1 MKIACYIRNPTVYDQ
16 VKLALVRAGLH
27 PTQFDSETALLRTIK
42 RKPFDFIIIDVPGL
56 PNLDEGI
63 FSWLG
68 IRSGARIPSMILSP
82 VRDGEFV
89 AYALNSGADDFLQR
103 PFEAVELIARINA
116 MMRRYAP
123 QNDRR
128 TIEYAGFSLDR
139 ESAKFR
145 YQGQDI
151 SLTPREFS
159 MAWLFFSSPGVYISR
174 ETLGTVIWSA
184 DSEIAGRTIEQH
196 VYKLRKK
203 LMIEDRQVVIIRTAY
218 SQGYRLDPVD
228 STLAE
233 ASPASSTAGEIDDEN
248 NIATLPLGERL
259 LGPRRVS

>member
-1 MKIACYIRNPTVYDQ
+1 MKIACYIRNSSVLEQ
-16 VKLALVRAGLH
+16 VKAALMRVGFA
-27 PTQFDSETALLRTIK
+27 PTHFDSEITLLRTMK
-42 RKPFDFIIIDVPGL
+42 RKSFDFVIIDL
-56 PNLDEGI
+56 PNSQQGEDSI

-68 IRSGARIPSMILSP
+68 IRSGNRIPSMILSP
-82 VRDGEFV
+82 NRDADFI
-89 AYALNSGADDFLQR
+89 AHALNSGADDFLQR
-103 PFEAVELIARINA
+103 PFEAVELIARIQA
-116 MMRRYAP
+116 VTRRYVP
-123 QNDRR
+123 EQNRR

-139 ESAKFR
+139 ETAKFR
-145 YQGQDI
+145 YRGTPL

-203 LMIEDRQVVIIRTAY
+203 LMVDGHQVVVIRTAY

-228 STLAE
+228 GVLEAE
-233 ASPASSTAGEIDDEN
+233 EGSAPSASDAGVVDFTSPQDDY
-248 NIATLPLGERL
+248 PLRSV
-259 LGPRRVS
+259 PRTY

>member
-1 MKIACYIRNPTVYDQ
+1 MKIACYIRNQTVYDQ
-16 VKLALVRAGLH
+16 AKTALVRAGMH

-42 RKPFDFIIIDVPGL
+42 RKSFDFLLIDVLGTQ
-56 PNLDEGI
+56 NLDEGI

-68 IRSGARIPSMILSP
+68 IRSGTRIPSMILSP

-145 YQGQDI
+145 FQGQEI

-203 LMIEDRQVVIIRTAY
+203 LMIDSRQVVIIRTAY
-218 SQGYRLDPVD
+218 SQGYRLDSVDGNLSDTGSAEPVD
-228 STLAE
+228 DLN
-233 ASPASSTAGEIDDEN
+233 GDD
-248 NIATLPLGERL
+248 NIAAPSFDAPV
-259 LGPRRVS
+259 LGPRSIA